1 MMSHHNNRDRGV
13 EGGYESAIAP
23 TILTVAKYMLNYVIL
38 SNSIIFIQKLE
49 NESVVRRNESGSA
62 EKAEVKESRRIT

>member
-1 MMSHHNNRDRGV
+1 
-13 EGGYESAIAP
+13 
-23 TILTVAKYMLNYVIL
+23 MLNYVIL